1 MSDVGADIESVCS
14 KCGDVWHV
22 VVAKVE
28 EKIVKVQC
36 KECKAEHR
44 YKAPKSAKAAK
55 AKAKKKPATKRKTTK
70 KKAEPEPVGP
80 TVEPD
85 LSKPSRPYSIRDSY
99 KVAERID
106 HPKFGTGIVEVSSE
120 PGKMTVFF
128 PDGRRVLAQAKIET
142 GLARP
147 AKSFDRGGE
156 RR

>member
-28 EKIVKVQC
+28 DKIVKVQC

-44 YKAPKSAKAAK
+44 YKAPKDSKAAK
-55 AKAKKKPATKRKTTK
+55 KTKKTTK
-70 KKAEPEPVGP
+70 RTKKKTEPEPTEP
-80 TVEPD
+80 TVEAD
-85 LSKPSRPYSIRDSY
+85 MSKPTRKYSTRENY
-99 KVAERID
+99 EVAERID
-106 HPKFGTGIVEVSSE
+106 HPKFGTGVVEVSAE
-120 PGKMTVFF
+120 PGKITVFF
-128 PDGRRVLAQAKIET
+128 PDGVRRVLAQAKRVT

-147 AKSFDRGGE
+147 EKSFDRGGE